1 MRKFGKIFAMAVF
14 CVVASQYVVAG
25 QGCRALVVV
34 KNDLWFAQQDGTL
47 LTQLTNDGNLKY
59 AVALAPSSDL
69 IAYSGK
75 SSPADVTLIDST
87 GRLLADVNVHATD
100 AITDLTWTSPG
111 MLEARQHE
119 SPTSSRSYFLYVPPP
134 AGPAQVL
141 PTKGVGGSCALS
153 PRGHGAACTAGD
165 AISLNGRDIY
175 FLPSPFSSSTVV
187 QRINASIGTSVSTK
201 TMPPFRIE
209 VQNIRD
215 EKVALK
221 VTTPDGQWKQAYLG
235 NGNVLSMPYP
245 SGISDGSAV
254 LYGIEAGIARNNNGV
269 VTLTVM
275 SNSLGAPAFEAGPV
289 WDPKGKRI
297 AFVESNGSS
306 QRWLVLINREMGEA
320 DKPRGGH
327 DARELLPIA
336 GPVSSIAFTSDTH
349 IVVKG
354 QDSVFAQDIP
364 AEGKV
369 PSNAPYTTTP
379 RLAQQ
384 INVTV
389 GGSPTP
395 VPVKGWTCQ

>member
-1 MRKFGKIFAMAVF
+1 MHKFGKMIATTLF
-14 CVVASQYVVAG
+14 CAIASQNVGAA
-25 QGCRALVVV
+25 QDCRALVVV
-34 KNDLWFAQQDGTL
+34 KNDLWFAQQNGTL
-47 LTQLTNDGNLKY
+47 LTQLTNDGNLKF
-59 AVALAPSSDL
+59 AVALAPSANL

-100 AITDLTWTSPG
+100 AITGLAWTSPV

-141 PTKGVGGSCALS
+141 PMKGAGGSCALS
-153 PRGHGAACTAGD
+153 PRGHEVACTEGD

-175 FLPSPFSSSTVV
+175 SLPSPFSSSNVV
-187 QRINASIGTSVSTK
+187 QKINASIGTSVSTA
-201 TMPPFRIE
+201 TTPSFRID
-209 VQNIRD
+209 VQSIRD

-235 NGNVLSMPYP
+235 NGNVLSVPYP
-245 SGISDGSAV
+245 SGSSDGSTV
-254 LYGIEAGIARNNNGV
+254 LYGIGAGVARNNNGV

-275 SNSLGAPAFEAGPV
+275 SNSLGVSAFEAGPV
-289 WDPKGKRI
+289 WDPRGKRI
-297 AFVESNGSS
+297 AFVESNGST

-320 DKPRGGH
+320 DEHRGGY
-327 DARELLPIA
+327 DAKELLPIA
-336 GPVSSIAFTSDTH
+336 GPVSSITFTSDTR

-389 GGSPTP
+389 GGSPTL